1 MVNSIN
7 TLNFNYLQLK
17 KKLTEKVCKQPQ
29 RRLSRTLYRPGPGIL
44 APWYATVPDTE
55 SRSELNRFLSEPA
68 PKLWPIDGWVQMSDM
83 RHGRAPPP
91 SDSAGHTVLSLPVAA
106 VHPGAG
112 TVTPAE
118 APAHR
123 PARWRDTLISGRP
136 WPVTCRWTE
145 WDCVLILYYFEA
157 QPPIFD
163 TFQDKK
169 KPTRVSYRSR

>member
-7 TLNFNYLQLK
+7 TLNFNYLRLK
-17 KKLTEKVCKQPQ
+17 EKTHREGLQTAPEKTFQNSLSTGTRDSCTMVRNSSRHRVPVWAEPIPLRASAQTLAH
-29 RRLSRTLYRPGPGIL
+29 RRL
-44 APWYATVPDTE
+44 
-55 SRSELNRFLSEPA
+55 
-68 PKLWPIDGWVQMSDM
+68 SDM

-136 WPVTCRWTE
+136 WPVTYRWTE

-163 TFQDKK
+163 TFQDKIFML
-169 KPTRVSYRSR
+169 